1 VEVEIP
7 LGDARSAAA
16 PAAAAIADRAAR
28 WAAIESW
35 RESARLGTLSLAA
48 VVTPLL
54 AALAIFV
61 GESRRDPIDLVALSA
76 AGVLLP
82 VARFFPRRSTVAR
95 AAAGISV
102 LFAAAIYVL
111 ARAGFGTGVS
121 VLPLACSV
129 VAIVCL
135 GRQFGFALIGLTAAS
150 YLVVGQ
156 LVVHGVLIHDPVE
169 QDPAL
174 LPNWLRLAATIEL
187 VGTLLVMAVS
197 FVIRHLEANAG
208 AATEAAAEL
217 ARAYQ
222 RLGQLHGRL
231 DAAKEEERRAIA
243 HELHDE
249 LGQTLT
255 ALKLRLQLGARL
267 EASLRAT
274 LRSGEVLS
282 LIDQL
287 IARVRKM
294 SGDLRP
300 TLLDEVGL
308 VPALR
313 AYLDVQAS
321 LSGVPIALSAHEEP
335 PGTRLPPALEIACF
349 RIVQE
354 SLTNA
359 LRHAAPRRIEIR
371 LAADAERVALSV
383 RDDGRGF
390 DAGPTLEAAAVG
402 GHLGVVGM
410 RERVRAQGGSFSLA
424 SRIGGGTTIWVTL
437 PVGRPAIA

>member
-1 VEVEIP
+1 
-7 LGDARSAAA
+7 LL
-16 PAAAAIADRAAR
+16 IA
-28 WAAIESW
+28 
-35 RESARLGTLSLAA
+35 
-48 VVTPLL
+48 
-54 AALAIFV
+54 
-61 GESRRDPIDLVALSA
+61 
-76 AGVLLP
+76 
-82 VARFFPRRSTVAR
+82 
-95 AAAGISV
+95 
-102 LFAAAIYVL
+102 
-111 ARAGFGTGVS
+111 
-121 VLPLACSV
+121 
-129 VAIVCL
+129 
-135 GRQFGFALIGLTAAS
+135 LTAIS

-156 LVVHGVLIHDPVE
+156 LVIHGVLVHDPVE
-169 QDPAL
+169 ADPRL
-174 LPNWLRLAATIEL
+174 LENWLRLAATLEL
-187 VGTLLVMAVS
+187 VGTLLVTAVS
-197 FVIRHLEANAG
+197 FVIRHLEASAV
-208 AATEAAAEL
+208 AATDAAGER

-267 EASLRAT
+267 EVPLRAA
-274 LRSGEVLS
+274 LANGEALA

-321 LSGVPIALSAHEEP
+321 LSGVAISLAAHEEQA
-335 PGTRLPPALEIACF
+335 GTRLPPPLEIACF

-359 LRHAAPRRIEIR
+359 LRHAAPTRIEVR
-371 LAADAERVALSV
+371 LAADSERVSLSV
-383 RDDGRGF
+383 RDDGHGF

-410 RERVRAQGGSFSLA
+410 RERVRGQGGTFALS

-437 PVGRPAIA
+437 PLDEPAISEPPGRTAASGSP